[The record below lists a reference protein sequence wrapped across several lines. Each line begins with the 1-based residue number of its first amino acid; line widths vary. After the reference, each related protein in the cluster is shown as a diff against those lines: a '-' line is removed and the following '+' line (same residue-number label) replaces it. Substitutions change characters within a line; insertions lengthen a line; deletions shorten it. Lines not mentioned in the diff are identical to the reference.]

1 MHLLLLL
8 LALCGLNALFLAGG
22 WLSSAPIA
30 QPSSWA
36 VVVDPGSRQSVRQPS
51 IEETTTL
58 SLHAVLKQLIA
69 SSPTTSPSPSTSTTT
84 SSSSSSSSSS
94 SRLGMHAPAEDITLS
109 SLDIDACRPHE
120 AVVWDDWRAC
130 VIEHALAD
138 RGISFEAFIV
148 TQGPQLPWALHS
160 DHTAVLLEFR
170 PWAAAMRFAINNA
183 MHNLPVHW
191 RVQVVGGLAICRL
204 AQQLFPNEVAAGKII
219 VTDLGLGDYMRQDL
233 ISRVM
238 TDLDLLYS
246 KLLGDTWL
254 FFQVHMG
261 V

>member
-1 MHLLLLL
+1 LLL

-69 SSPTTSPSPSTSTTT
+69 PSPKMSPSPSTSTST
-84 SSSSSSSSSS
+84 SS
-94 SRLGMHAPAEDITLS
+94 RIGMHVHAPAEDITLS

-148 TQGPQLPWALHS
+148 TRGPQLPWALHS

-170 PWAAAMRFAINNA
+170 PWAAAMRFAIKNA
-183 MHNLPVHW
+183 MDNLPVHW

-204 AQQLFPNEVAAGKII
+204 ARRLFPNHVAAGKII

-233 ISRVM
+233 ISRVL

-246 KLLGDTWL
+246 KLLGNTWL
-254 FFQVHMG
+254 FFQVRMG